1 MASILT
7 LRQEWINSSDS
18 LGTTLGHFGDKFGD
32 NFGDYSVTLRTC
44 IKTENSL
51 MASILTL
58 RQGWINSSASLVASA
73 ASWTILLF

>member
-32 NFGDYSVTLRTC
+32 NFGDNFGDYSVTLRTC
-44 IKTENSL
+44 IKTENSDGL
-51 MASILTL
+51 HSDIKTRMD
-58 RQGWINSSASLVASA
+58 Q
-73 ASWTILLF
+73 